1 MRLLR
6 LAVTAVAALYTMS
19 VLCAFASQA
28 EVKIPAEDDSVHYC
42 RTHLSDEEKLLY
54 DSLLT
59 CALSEDPT
67 ELGEGIVVS
76 CDPGGDE
83 FRTSFHKV
91 YNAVLFD
98 HPELFWLSMGSSIFQ
113 YSYRNNL
120 FDGENYSISFKMS
133 ESYPDR
139 QEQMEE
145 LEAAL
150 EG

>member
-59 CALSEDPT
+59 CALSEDPAVR
-67 ELGEGIVVS
+67 EIHAPAKRGE
-76 CDPGGDE
+76 E
-83 FRTSFHKV
+83 FRRI
-91 YNAVLFD
+91 AERLIQLFC
-98 HPELFWLSMGSSIFQ
+98 
-113 YSYRNNL
+113 
-120 FDGENYSISFKMS
+120 
-133 ESYPDR
+133 
-139 QEQMEE
+139 
-145 LEAAL
+145 
-150 EG
+150 